1 MEREKL
7 LKLSVLA
14 AKASGK
20 ILLKKYASAKI
31 LGEKG
36 TESTYE
42 LVTEADIMS
51 EKAILKSLSKANVPI
66 LSEETKNSTEIPEE
80 GFCFAVDPL
89 DGTFNYSMKLPFF
102 SVSIGILED
111 RKPIGGA
118 ILNPATG
125 ELFSA
130 LSGRGAYLN
139 GKRIS
144 VSKNRDI
151 SRTLINHCHR
161 QGPGEIEQLARI
173 YERAKKT
180 GRDFR
185 RLGSGALDLAWV
197 ASGRNDI
204 FFTIGFGGL
213 WDVIAGVAIVRE
225 AGGIVSDFSGKEWTI
240 GEKNLLAVN
249 NSEMQKKAIELLQ
262 SLNAKDNMQ
271 GKASSTKK

>member
-1 MEREKL
+1 MSENFREKL

-14 AKASGK
+14 AKASGR
-20 ILLKKYASAKI
+20 ILLKKYTTAKI

-36 TESTYE
+36 TASTYE
-42 LVTEADIMS
+42 LVTEADILS
-51 EKAILKSLSKANVPI
+51 EKAILKILSRANVPI
-66 LSEETKNSTEIPEE
+66 LSEETRNSTEIPEK
-80 GFCFAVDPL
+80 GFCLAVDPL
-89 DGTFNYSMKLPFF
+89 DGTFNYSIRLPFF

-130 LSGRGAYLN
+130 LSKRGAFLN
-139 GKRIS
+139 SKRIS
-144 VSKNRDI
+144 VSKNTDI
-151 SRTLINHCHR
+151 SKTLINHCHK
-161 QGPGEIEQLARI
+161 QGPEEIERLAGI

-197 ASGRNDI
+197 ASGRNDL

-213 WDVIAGVAIVRE
+213 WDVTAGVAIVRE
-225 AGGIVSDFSGKEWTI
+225 AGGLVTDFSGKEWTLE
-240 GEKNLLAVN
+240 EKNILAVN
-249 NSEMQKKAIELLQ
+249 NSEMQKRAIELLRGP
-262 SLNAKDNMQ
+262 NAKDNM
-271 GKASSTKK
+271 